1 MNPSLIT
8 DSQEEIGAR
17 IFSEA
22 PLLIYWE
29 LTRACDL
36 ACKHCRAEA
45 IDSRDPREL
54 SLSEAKVLI
63 KQFHS
68 FGEPAPHLVFT
79 GGDPLKY
86 PGLFE
91 LVEYG
96 ASLKMRMSIAPS
108 GTYNL
113 TQAVI
118 RRLRAS
124 GVRSISLSLDRSNSE
139 KHDAFRGVP
148 GCFDWTIRAARFAR
162 EAELPL
168 QINTLITADTL
179 KDLPQVY
186 ALIKTFAILRWSLFL
201 LIPVGRG
208 RLLNEISPV
217 QCETLLQWL
226 YALSK
231 DAPFV
236 IATTEAPHFRRV
248 AWLNTRTEGQDAA
261 SIWHSPMGM
270 GFGVRDGNGI
280 MFISHTGEVYP
291 SGFLPLS
298 AGNVRKSNPVEIYRN
313 SELFSSIRDTLSYR
327 GKCGRCEFNG
337 ICGGSRARAYA
348 KTGNYLGS
356 DPLCLYEPRLRLKH
370 DLTP

>member
-8 DSQEEIGAR
+8 ESQEEIGER
-17 IFSEA
+17 VFSEA

-45 IDSRDPREL
+45 IDWRDPREL

-63 KQFHS
+63 RQLHS
-68 FGEPAPHLVFT
+68 FGAPAPHLVFT

-86 PGLFE
+86 PSLFE

-96 ASLKMRMSIAPS
+96 TSLKMRISVAPS

-118 RRLRAS
+118 HRLMAS
-124 GVRSISLSLDRSNSE
+124 GVRSISLSLDRSSSE
-139 KHDAFRGVP
+139 KHDAFRGVR
-148 GCFDWTIRAARFAR
+148 GCFEWTIRAAHFAR
-162 EAELPL
+162 EAGLPL

-179 KDLPQVY
+179 KDLPQIY
-186 ALIKTFAILRWSLFL
+186 ALVKTLAIIRWSLFF

-208 RLLNEISPV
+208 RLLNEISPA

-231 DAPFV
+231 EAPFV

-248 AWLNTRTEGQDAA
+248 AWLMTGMEGQDTAR
-261 SIWHSPMGM
+261 IWHSPMGM
-270 GFGVRDGNGI
+270 GLGVRDGNGI
-280 MFISHTGEVYP
+280 MFISHAGEVYP

-298 AGNVRKSNPVEIYRN
+298 AGNVRKSNPLEIYRN
-313 SELFSSIRDTLSYR
+313 SELFRSIRDTHSYR

-356 DPLCLYEPRLRLKH
+356 DPLCLYEPSVKIES
-370 DLTP
+370 

>member
-8 DSQEEIGAR
+8 ESQEEIGER
-17 IFSEA
+17 VFSEA

-45 IDSRDPREL
+45 IDWRDPREL

-63 KQFHS
+63 RQLHS

-86 PGLFE
+86 PSFFDLA
-91 LVEYG
+91 EYG
-96 ASLKMRMSIAPS
+96 TSLNMRISVAPS

-113 TQAVI
+113 TEAVI
-118 RRLRAS
+118 RRLRAT
-124 GVRSISLSLDRSNSE
+124 GVRSISLSLDRSSAE
-139 KHDAFRGVP
+139 KHDAFRGVR
-148 GCFDWTIRAARFAR
+148 GCFEWTIRAAHFAR
-162 EAELPL
+162 EAGLPL

-179 KDLPQVY
+179 KDLPQIY
-186 ALIKTFAILRWSLFL
+186 ALVKTLAIVRWSLFF

-208 RLLNEISPV
+208 RLLNEISPA

-231 DAPFV
+231 EAPFV

-248 AWLNTRTEGQDAA
+248 AWLEMGMEGQDTA
-261 SIWHSPMGM
+261 SIWRSPIGV
-270 GFGVRDGNGI
+270 GLGVRDGNGI
-280 MFISHTGEVYP
+280 MFISHAGEVYP

-313 SELFSSIRDTLSYR
+313 SELFRSIRDTINYR

-356 DPLCLYEPRLRLKH
+356 DPLCLYEPSVKIES
-370 DLTP
+370 

>member
-1 MNPSLIT
+1 MNPSLLSG
-8 DSQEEIGAR
+8 SQEEIGER
-17 IFSEA
+17 TFSKA

-45 IDSRDPREL
+45 IDWRDPREL

-63 KQFHS
+63 RQLHS

-86 PGLFE
+86 PSFFE

-96 ASLKMRMSIAPS
+96 AYLKMRMSVAPS

-113 TQAVI
+113 TQAVM

-124 GVRSISLSLDRSNSE
+124 GVRSISLSLDGSSSE
-139 KHDAFRGVP
+139 KHDAFRGVR
-148 GCFDWTIRAARFAR
+148 GCFEWTIRAAHFAR
-162 EAELPL
+162 EAGLSL
-168 QINTLITADTL
+168 QINTLVTADTL
-179 KDLPQVY
+179 KDLPQIY
-186 ALIKTFAILRWSLFL
+186 ALVKTLAIMRWSLFF

-226 YALSK
+226 YAHSK
-231 DAPFV
+231 EAPFV

-248 AWLNTRTEGQDAA
+248 AWVMTEMQGQDTA
-261 SIWHSPMGM
+261 SIWHGPIGK

-298 AGNVRKSNPVEIYRN
+298 AGNVRKSNPVTIYRN
-313 SELFSSIRDTLSYR
+313 SELFRSIRDTHSYR
-327 GKCGRCEFNG
+327 GKCGRCGFNG

-348 KTGNYLGS
+348 KTGNYLES
-356 DPLCLYEPRLRLKH
+356 DSLCFFNPKLK
-370 DLTP
+370 TET

>member
-1 MNPSLIT
+1 MNASLIT
-8 DSQEEIGAR
+8 ESQEEIGER
-17 IFSEA
+17 TFSEA

-36 ACKHCRAEA
+36 ACKHCRADA
-45 IDSRDPREL
+45 VDWRDPREL

-63 KQFHS
+63 RQLRS

-86 PGLFE
+86 PGFFE

-96 ASLKMRMSIAPS
+96 TSLKMRISVAPS

-113 TQAVI
+113 KQAVI

-124 GVRSISLSLDRSNSE
+124 GVRSISLSLDGSSSE
-139 KHDAFRGVP
+139 KHDAFRGVR
-148 GCFDWTIRAARFAR
+148 GCFEWTIRAAHFAR
-162 EAELPL
+162 EAGLPL
-168 QINTLITADTL
+168 QINTLVTADTL
-179 KDLPQVY
+179 KDLPQIYGLV
-186 ALIKTFAILRWSLFL
+186 KTLAIIRWSLFF

-231 DAPFV
+231 EAPFV

-248 AWLNTRTEGQDAA
+248 AWTMMEMEGQDTA
-261 SIWHSPMGM
+261 SIWHSPMGV
-270 GFGVRDGNGI
+270 GLGVRDGNGI
-280 MFISHTGEVYP
+280 MFISHVGEVYP

-298 AGNVRKSNPVEIYRN
+298 AGNVRESNPVEIYRN
-313 SELFSSIRDTLSYR
+313 SELFRSIRDTHSYR

-348 KTGNYLGS
+348 KTGNYLES
-356 DPLCLYEPRLRLKH
+356 DPLCFFKTKLK
-370 DLTP
+370 TET